1 MALGFAITTDAPADE
16 DISERVLTIYVNDD
30 EVEVRRFD
38 AMKRDLGE
46 VIVEAGDAVELH
58 LVEVL
63 ADGDESSPIVYTFK
77 ASEDYVPGPTGEIG
91 VRLARIGL

>member
-16 DISERVLTIYVNDD
+16 DISERVLTIYVNDN
-30 EVEVRRFD
+30 EVETRRFD

-46 VIVEAGDAVELH
+46 VIVQPGDAVELH

-63 ADGDESSPIVYTFK
+63 DDGDETSPIIYTFK
-77 ASEDYVPGPTGEIG
+77 ASEDYVAGPTGEIG